1 MPSFGT
7 IAIVLFFTLNS
18 LGNLPIFI
26 ALLSKYSPRA
36 QFFIILREMIIA
48 LVLILLFAF
57 AGQDLLSLLG
67 LSPQAVSVGG
77 GIILLLIS
85 IRLVFPHHHFGTI
98 KQEQGD
104 VRPLIVPLATPIM
117 AGGGTLATVMMF
129 GLQSTSDW
137 TLFFGILG
145 AWVPSTIIVL
155 LGPVIARYAKGEVLV
170 AIERLSGLILI
181 LIAAEMLMSGMTEFI
196 GGRIENRLQNQDLL
210 TNAEAGEN
218 RPQYLFSYIRS

>member
-1 MPSFGT
+1 MPTFGT

-26 ALLSKYSPRA
+26 ALLNRYPMRE
-36 QFFIILREMIIA
+36 QIYIIVREMIIA

-85 IRLVFPHHHFGTI
+85 IRLVFPHHHFGAI
-98 KQEQGD
+98 RQEQGD
-104 VRPLIVPLATPIM
+104 SPPLVVPLATPIM

-129 GLQSTSDW
+129 GLQTTSDW
-137 TLFFGILG
+137 TLLFGVLG
-145 AWVPSTIIVL
+145 AWIPSTIIVL
-155 LGPVIARYAKGEVLV
+155 LSPVIIKVAKRELLT

-181 LIAAEMLMSGMTEFI
+181 LIAAEMLLSGITEFI
-196 GGRIENRLQNQDLL
+196 GSRIETRLQEQ
-210 TNAEAGEN
+210 THSTA
-218 RPQYLFSYIRS
+218 